1 MTDPR
6 DTSTMPVELVEA
18 STLCGVHVGR
28 IARLAGRFDG
38 HRWHVTDAP
47 ITMITHKR
55 DGTVKVRRHPDGH
68 TDHELDPRS
77 VVPLVRVCPGGVID
91 AEHLKRCGGHLS
103 AAAAVTV
110 DEANASR
117 PIVRRGI
124 PRDTTG
130 RTPR

>member
-18 STLCGVHVGR
+18 SSLCGVHVGR
-28 IARLAGRFDG
+28 IARLPGRLNHDTG
-38 HRWHVTDAP
+38 TWETTDAP

-68 TDHELDPRS
+68 VDHEFDPRS

-91 AEHLKRCGGHLS
+91 AEHLKRCGGHGD
-103 AAAAVTV
+103 A
-110 DEANASR
+110 R
-117 PIVRRGI
+117 
-124 PRDTTG
+124 
-130 RTPR
+130 